1 MPDGRATAREPDV
14 DGVRGRSPRRSE
26 GVTQPAD
33 AIGPNNPPTAAAKKA
48 FGPLISRATDTRRA
62 WRRAWQKVPRPARWL
77 IGIIGLVFA
86 YSLPLLDLPLIP
98 TTTSNFSSVL
108 GGTVI
113 VYVIVALG
121 LNVVVG
127 LAGLLDLGYV
137 GFYAIGAYTVAVLSS
152 EHANLPWLI
161 CVPIAIAVAMLSGLI
176 LGAPTLRLRGD
187 YLAIVTLGFGE
198 IIRLLAQKFD
208 WLGAAN
214 GITNIPFPPSVGPL
228 KFGALRLNAFYY
240 LGLTFVV
247 IIYFFLH
254 RLENSRVGRA
264 WTAIREDE
272 DAAELMGVPT
282 FRFKLWAFA
291 IGAAVG
297 SIAGTLYAT
306 KSQFIVPSNFDLRL
320 SILFLAAV
328 VLGGPGNMPGVILG
342 AVAVSYL
349 PERLRFLNTSRYFW
363 FGVLLVVLMIFRPQG
378 LWPRPQVQRAMEG
391 SSGGP
396 SAVDEEIHDA
406 GVTEDHVSLGD
417 RGIPRT

>member
-1 MPDGRATAREPDV
+1 MTEANP
-14 DGVRGRSPRRSE
+14 VRKD
-26 GVTQPAD
+26 PAD
-33 AIGPNNPPTAAAKKA
+33 RLGPNDPPTAAAKQV
-48 FGPLISRATDTRRA
+48 FGGAMSFANDTRRA
-62 WRRAWQKVPRPARWL
+62 WRKAWGQVPTPARWL
-77 IGIIGLVFA
+77 IGIIGVVFA
-86 YSLPLLDLPLIP
+86 YSLPLLHLPVISD
-98 TTTSNFSSVL
+98 TKANFPSLL

-113 VYVIVALG
+113 IYVIVALG

-152 EHANLPWLI
+152 KHANLPWLL
-161 CVPIAIAVAMLSGLI
+161 CLPIAIAVAMGSGLL
-176 LGAPTLRLRGD
+176 LGAPTLRLRCD

-208 WLGAAN
+208 WLGAAG
-214 GITNIPFPPSVGPL
+214 GISNIPFPPNVGPL
-228 KFGALRLNAFYY
+228 KFGALHVNAFYY
-240 LGLTFVV
+240 LGLTLVI

-282 FRFKLWAFA
+282 FKFKLWAFA

-306 KSQFIVPSNFDLRL
+306 KTQFINPTNFDLRL

-378 LWPRPQVQRAMEG
+378 LWPRRQVAREMLETPD
-391 SSGGP
+391 GP
-396 SAVDEEIHDA
+396 VAVDEEIRDA
-406 GVTEDHVSLGD
+406 GLTEDNISGGQ
-417 RGIPRT
+417 GIPRA

>member
-1 MPDGRATAREPDV
+1 MSGSNPARQD
-14 DGVRGRSPRRSE
+14 
-26 GVTQPAD
+26 PAD
-33 AIGPNNPPTAAAKKA
+33 RLGPNDPPTAAAKHV
-48 FGPLISRATDTRRA
+48 FGGAISVASDTRRA
-62 WRRAWQKVPRPARWL
+62 WRRAWGQVPTPARWL
-77 IGIIGLVFA
+77 IGIIGVVFA
-86 YSLPLLDLPLIP
+86 YSLPLLHVPVISDTKASFPSL
-98 TTTSNFSSVL
+98 L

-113 VYVIVALG
+113 IYVIVALG

-152 EHANLPWLI
+152 RHANLPWLV
-161 CVPIAIAVAMLSGLI
+161 CLPIAVAVAMGAGVL

-208 WLGAAN
+208 WLGAAS
-214 GITNIPFPPSVGPL
+214 GISNIPFPPNVGPL
-228 KFGALRLNAFYY
+228 KFGALHVNAFYY
-240 LGLTFVV
+240 LGLTLVI

-282 FRFKLWAFA
+282 FKYKLWAFA

-297 SIAGTLYAT
+297 SVAGALYAT
-306 KSQFIVPSNFDLRL
+306 KTQFINPYNFDLRL

-378 LWPRPQVQRAMEG
+378 LWPRRQVAREMHETPD
-391 SSGGP
+391 GP
-396 SAVDEEIHDA
+396 IAVDEEIRDA
-406 GVTEDHVSLGD
+406 GLTEDNIAGGH
-417 RGIPRT
+417 GIPRA

>member
-1 MPDGRATAREPDV
+1 MNAE
-14 DGVRGRSPRRSE
+14 RRD
-26 GVTQPAD
+26 PAD
-33 AIGPNNPPTAAAKKA
+33 KLGPNDPPTAAAKSV
-48 FGPLISRATDTRRA
+48 FGPVISRASDARRA
-62 WRRAWQKVPRPARWL
+62 WRRAWHSVPTPARWL
-77 IGIIGLVFA
+77 MGIIGVVFA
-86 YSLPLLDLPLIP
+86 YSLPLLHLPVISDTKASFPSL
-98 TTTSNFSSVL
+98 L

-113 VYVIVALG
+113 IYVIVALG

-152 EHANLPWLI
+152 RHASLPWLL
-161 CVPIAIAVAMLSGLI
+161 CLPIAVAVAMGSGVL

-208 WLGAAN
+208 WLGAAS
-214 GITNIPFPPSVGPL
+214 GISNIPFPPNVGPL
-228 KFGALRLNAFYY
+228 RFGALHVNAFYY
-240 LGLTFVV
+240 LGLTLVI

-282 FRFKLWAFA
+282 FKFKLWAFA

-297 SIAGTLYAT
+297 SVAGTLYAT
-306 KSQFIVPSNFDLRL
+306 KTQFINPYNFDLRL

-363 FGVLLVVLMIFRPQG
+363 FGVLLVALMIFRPQG
-378 LWPRPQVQRAMEG
+378 LWPRRQVAREMAQTPD
-391 SSGGP
+391 GP
-396 SAVDEEIHDA
+396 VAVDEEIRDA
-406 GVTEDHVSLGD
+406 GLTEDNIAGGQ
-417 RGIPRT
+417 GIPRA